1 MPVSTQSVRQ
11 LSLRQRQGRAANAI
25 AELFKKNLRVPHI
38 YLEAGWPT
46 LGGKRVDVMAV
57 DEAGSG
63 DIHVVEIEL
72 GPLSKK
78 AAMLRAMKTAPAH
91 YMYLAS
97 DFPGLME
104 IAEDVSS
111 LFAKSGIGKIGL
123 ISIEEREDSQPIARL
138 ISPGERFRMPEER
151 YRGVKRFLFK
161 HQPDFE
167 IRI

>member
-1 MPVSTQSVRQ
+1 MSVSTLGQQ

-38 YLEAGWPT
+38 YLEAGWPA

-72 GPLSKK
+72 GSLNKK
-78 AAMLRAMKTAPAH
+78 SSMLRTMKTAPAH
-91 YMYLAS
+91 FMYLAS
-97 DFPGLME
+97 DFPGLTE
-104 IAEDVSS
+104 LAGDVSS
-111 LFAKSGIGKIGL
+111 LFAKNGIGKVGL
-123 ISIEEREDSQPIARL
+123 ISIEEQEDALPLARL

-151 YRGVKRFLFK
+151 YRDVKRFLYK
-161 HQPDFE
+161 HQPDIE